1 MSQPRT
7 TKVQQWT
14 DRFER
19 FQHARGT
26 LAQFCRDEGVSL
38 PSFYQWRKRIYGNPA
53 SRAVQQPLI
62 NSERSAGQRSTVR
75 AGQRSAAKCEADQY
89 GAAQGL
95 AGQRS
100 AAKCEADQYG
110 AAQGLAG
117 QCNAAK
123 CKAGQ
128 RGVVQADESLLRIT
142 IESAGTVIR
151 CHCDSLQAIETV
163 LSWANRQR
171 ESRFRQLDVRS

>member
-95 AGQRS
+95 AGQ
-100 AAKCEADQYG
+100 
-110 AAQGLAG
+110 
-117 QCNAAK
+117 CNAAK

>member
-95 AGQRS
+95 AGQ
-100 AAKCEADQYG
+100 
-110 AAQGLAG
+110 
-117 QCNAAK
+117 CNAAK

-142 IESAGTVIR
+142 IESAGTIIR